1 MATQATRGFDEVF
14 VEPLSE
20 RLTCPICH
28 VAFREPVLTRC
39 GHHFCNSCLTPCLQ
53 QSASCPVCRMELKAS
68 NIFPNNAMKREIL
81 DLTIKCCL
89 HEKGC
94 AWTGELRNGE
104 THDRECQFVDV
115 VCENECEQLIMR
127 KDEEDHV
134 ANHCLYRMVS
144 CQHCDLKMK
153 QLVID
158 DHYKE
163 CDQYPIDCTYKCGMM
178 VQRCKMEDHIGRQ
191 GTCPNSLLDCDFED
205 NGCQFR
211 GNRHDLCK
219 HIENNIGLHFSLIAS
234 ALKETN
240 KKSAASEHQ
249 LKLEMNN
256 TKEELRATR
265 DELAETRDELAETR
279 DELAETRDE
288 LAETRD
294 ELAETRN
301 KLAET
306 RDELAET
313 RNELADLGPIASELK
328 ETKQKLSATE
338 HELAVTRDELK
349 NNRGNLMDTTMKLS
363 LVHIPQ
369 TQNQFLFTWRIDHWH
384 YQVKLPKVSKYVM
397 PHIRS
402 SQFCVYPGYH
412 MYISAYPN
420 GYDALSENYL
430 SVFLFAVEGELD
442 KKIKWPFPF
451 SFDFELVDQQCGENN
466 IRRQRSPPYG
476 EALASSSCGN
486 GCGFPIF
493 ASHEQLQSR
502 FFIKDGSICIKL
514 WVYVKNE
521 DNHLTE
527 TFLNTF
533 RC

>member
-1 MATQATRGFDEVF
+1 MRKVTFIMASATRGFDSVVF
-14 VEPLSE
+14 VEPLNE
-20 RLTCPICH
+20 RFTCPICH
-28 VAFREPVLTRC
+28 LAFREPVLTRC
-39 GHHFCNSCLTPCLQ
+39 GHHFCSSCLTPCLQ
-53 QSASCPVCRMELKAS
+53 QSASCPVCRAELEAS
-68 NIFPNNAMKREIL
+68 NTFPNNALKREIL
-81 DLTIKCCL
+81 DLKIKCCL
-89 HEKGC
+89 NEKGC
-94 AWTGELRNGE
+94 AWTGELRNCE
-104 THDRECQFVDV
+104 MHDRDCQYVDV
-115 VCENECEQLIMR
+115 VCVNGCKQLLMR
-127 KDEEDHV
+127 GDMEDHT
-134 ANHCLYRMVS
+134 AHHCPQGMTPCKHCNLKIKRVKLEVHYRR
-144 CQHCDLKMK
+144 CDK
-153 QLVID
+153 
-158 DHYKE
+158 
-163 CDQYPIDCTYKCGMM
+163 YPVVCTYNCGRM
-178 VQRCKMEDHIGRQ
+178 VQRCQMEDHISDQ
-191 GTCPNSLLDCDFED
+191 GTCPKRLFNCYFKDS
-205 NGCQFR
+205 GCPFR
-211 GNRHDLCK
+211 GNRCDIIK
-219 HIENNIGLHFSLIAS
+219 HIESKVVLHLSL
-234 ALKETN
+234 
-240 KKSAASEHQ
+240 
-249 LKLEMNN
+249 
-256 TKEELRATR
+256 
-265 DELAETRDELAETR
+265 
-279 DELAETRDE
+279 
-288 LAETRD
+288 
-294 ELAETRN
+294 
-301 KLAET
+301 
-306 RDELAET
+306 
-313 RNELADLGPIASELK
+313 IASELK

-349 NNRGNLMDTTMKLS
+349 NTRGNLMDTTMKLS

-369 TQNQFLFTWRIDHWH
+369 TQNQFLFTWRIDNWDSK
-384 YQVKLPKVSKYVM
+384 VKLPKASKYVM

-486 GCGFPIF
+486 GCGFPKF